1 MNIFGWQ
8 ISKRIEGKSGSKKD
22 IPALVSGDTDNDAIV
37 TSDGGGY
44 YGQYIDQGDGRIS
57 NENDQ
62 IRKYRWAASQP
73 EVAQAVSDIVDQAIA
88 SGEDKAPIS
97 VILTRLDQP
106 DEVKKEIIAQ
116 FEHVVKLLNFN
127 QNAADIFRSWY
138 VDGRLYYHLMVD
150 PKNTKLGIQ
159 EMRQVDPTTIRKVRE
174 VTTKRDPD
182 SKIETQV
189 VTAEYYVYGD
199 YDAKGGGSQAA
210 NSGVKVDKNAIV
222 YCPSG
227 EVDATGKRTMSH
239 LHKAIKPINQL
250 RMLED
255 ALVIYRISRAPERRI
270 FYIDVG
276 NVPKGK
282 AEQYVQG
289 IMSKYRN
296 KLVYDVA
303 TGDIR
308 DDRNSMS
315 MLEDFWLPRREG
327 GRGTEITTLPGGENL
342 GQIEDVVFFQRK
354 LYKALDV
361 PIGRLETDTAFTVGR
376 ATEINREEVR
386 FQKFIEKLRKKFSH
400 LIMETLKVQ
409 LVLKGVVTESDWA
422 VIRENIA
429 IDFLEDNYF
438 AELKEMEI
446 FRERMEMM
454 QQLDEYV
461 GKYFSHEWVRR
472 TILRQ
477 DDATIKRMQKEIKA
491 EKKSGEIEDLEGED
505 EDT

>member
-1 MNIFGWQ
+1 MLDIFGWQ
-8 ISKRIEGKSGSKKD
+8 ISKKVEKESGKKKE
-22 IPALVSGDTDNDAIV
+22 IPALVPENYDDDTIV
-37 TSDGGGY
+37 TSAAGGY
-44 YGQYIDQGDGRIS
+44 YGRNIDLGDTQIS

-62 IRKYRWAASQP
+62 IRKYRWAAAQP
-73 EVAQAVSDIVDQAIA
+73 EVDQAVSDIVDQAIA
-88 SGEDKAPIS
+88 SGEDKSPVS
-97 VILTRLDQP
+97 LLLTNLEQP
-106 DEVKKEIIAQ
+106 DPVKKEIIEQ
-116 FEHVVKLLNFN
+116 FDHVVKLLNFN
-127 QNAADIFRSWY
+127 QCAADIFRAWY

-150 PKNTKLGIQ
+150 PDNTKLGIH
-159 EMRQVDPTTIRKVRE
+159 EMRRVDPTTIRKIKE
-174 VTTKRDPD
+174 VTTKRDPKT
-182 SKIETQV
+182 KIETQE

-199 YDAKGGGSQAA
+199 YDAKGGVSPATHT
-210 NSGVKVDKNAIV
+210 GVRVDKNAIIH
-222 YCPSG
+222 CPSG
-227 EVDATGKRTMSH
+227 EVDLTGKRTISH
-239 LHKAIKPINQL
+239 LDKAIKPINQL

-276 NVPKGK
+276 NIPKGK
-282 AEQYVQG
+282 AEQYVQS

-342 GQIEDVVFFQRK
+342 GQIEDVIFFQRK
-354 LYKALDV
+354 LYKALEV

-400 LIMETLKVQ
+400 LIMETLKIQ
-409 LVLKGVVTESDWA
+409 LILKGVVTESDWK
-422 VIRENIA
+422 VIREDIVV
-429 IDFLEDNYF
+429 DFLEDNYF

-446 FRERMEMM
+446 LRERIEML
-454 QQLDEYV
+454 QSLDEYV
-461 GKYFSHEWVRR
+461 GKYFSHEWIRR
-472 TILRQ
+472 NVLRQ
-477 DDATIKRMQKEIKA
+477 DDDTIKRLEKEIEA
-491 EKKSGEIEDLEGED
+491 EKKSGEIDDVEDD
-505 EDT
+505 I

>member
-1 MNIFGWQ
+1 
-8 ISKRIEGKSGSKKD
+8 
-22 IPALVSGDTDNDAIV
+22 
-37 TSDGGGY
+37 
-44 YGQYIDQGDGRIS
+44 
-57 NENDQ
+57 
-62 IRKYRWAASQP
+62 
-73 EVAQAVSDIVDQAIA
+73 
-88 SGEDKAPIS
+88 
-97 VILTRLDQP
+97 
-106 DEVKKEIIAQ
+106 
-116 FEHVVKLLNFN
+116 
-127 QNAADIFRSWY
+127 
-138 VDGRLYYHLMVD
+138 
-150 PKNTKLGIQ
+150 
-159 EMRQVDPTTIRKVRE
+159 
-174 VTTKRDPD
+174 
-182 SKIETQV
+182 V

-409 LVLKGVVTESDWA
+409 LILKGVVTESDWA
-422 VIRENIA
+422 VIRENIV